1 MDKKSI
7 FKASFEESLN
17 LEDDGF
23 VQYQKGNVFSKLE
36 IYYRKG
42 KSKLVLHIQNIVLT
56 LIGPVIINFMILVFS
71 LSLYD
76 SDPKDLRLPIY
87 QHPLLT
93 AEVYL
98 VCFLI
103 WVFIILIGKVFRKAF
118 ILPYRNHFHVITF
131 LIWLSLE
138 FNLLAID
145 MSLPTLSIWM
155 VAAIF
160 VFITILAYFM
170 FSLEIESLKKLMYG
184 NGSGSS
190 LRNKIANK
198 IAIYGMS
205 FLGIGVIIN
214 FIIKGFSIK
223 FSTSLEGLGL
233 LITWIILNIAVIA
246 MLIYIE
252 FPSYLQAF
260 YKWKYPEEYRE
271 WEGKTVEE
279 WYGKKYLKKTQGF
292 IKKQMKRRLVW
303 VVGISRQDS

>member
-1 MDKKSI
+1 MKKKSI

-17 LEDDGF
+17 LEDDSF
-23 VQYQKGNVFSKLE
+23 LQYQKGNVFSKLE
-36 IYYRKG
+36 TYYREG
-42 KSKLVLHIQNIVLT
+42 KSKLVLHIQNIVFT

-71 LSLYD
+71 LSLHD

-87 QHPLLT
+87 QHLLT

-155 VAAIF
+155 VAAII

-214 FIIKGFSIK
+214 FIIKSFSIK

-260 YKWKYPEEYRE
+260 YKWKYPEEYRD

-279 WYGKKYLKKTQGF
+279 WYGKKYLKKH
-292 IKKQMKRRLVW
+292 KELLK
-303 VVGISRQDS
+303 

>member
-1 MDKKSI
+1 MKIMKKRSI
-7 FKASFEESLN
+7 FSASFEESLN

-23 VQYQKGNVFSKLE
+23 LQYQKGNVFSKLE
-36 IYYRKG
+36 TYYREG
-42 KSKLVLHIQNIVLT
+42 KSKLVLHIQNIVFT

-71 LSLYD
+71 LSLHD

-160 VFITILAYFM
+160 VFISILAYFM
-170 FSLEIESLKKLMYG
+170 FSLEIEKLKKLMYG

-214 FIIKGFSIK
+214 FIIKSFSIK

-279 WYGKKYLKKTQGF
+279 WYGKKYLKKH
-292 IKKQMKRRLVW
+292 KELLK
-303 VVGISRQDS
+303 

>member
-1 MDKKSI
+1 MTKKSL

-23 VQYQKGNVFSKLE
+23 LQYQKGNVFSKLE
-36 IYYRKG
+36 TYYREG
-42 KSKLVLHIQNIVLT
+42 KSKLVLHIQNIVFT

-71 LSLYD
+71 LSLHN

-170 FSLEIESLKKLMYG
+170 FSLEIENLKKLMYG

-214 FIIKGFSIK
+214 FIIKSFSIK

-271 WEGKTVEE
+271 WEGKSVEE
-279 WYGKKYLKKTQGF
+279 WYGKKYLKKH
-292 IKKQMKRRLVW
+292 KDLLKNR
-303 VVGISRQDS
+303 

>member
-1 MDKKSI
+1 MTKKSL

-23 VQYQKGNVFSKLE
+23 LQYQKGNVFSKLE
-36 IYYRKG
+36 TYYREG

-71 LSLYD
+71 LSLHD

-118 ILPYRNHFHVITF
+118 ILHYRNHFHVITF

-214 FIIKGFSIK
+214 FIIKSFSIK
-223 FSTSLEGLGL
+223 FSTLLEGLGL

-260 YKWKYPEEYRE
+260 YKWKYPEEYRQ

-279 WYGKKYLKKTQGF
+279 WYGKKYLKKH
-292 IKKQMKRRLVW
+292 KELLENE
-303 VVGISRQDS
+303 

>member
-1 MDKKSI
+1 MKSMKKSI
-7 FKASFEESLN
+7 FSASFEESLN

-23 VQYQKGNVFSKLE
+23 LQYQKGNVFSKLE
-36 IYYRKG
+36 TYYREG
-42 KSKLVLHIQNIVLT
+42 KSKLVLHIQNIVFT

-71 LSLYD
+71 LSLHN

-214 FIIKGFSIK
+214 FIIKSFSIK

-279 WYGKKYLKKTQGF
+279 WYGKKYLKKHKELID
-292 IKKQMKRRLVW
+292 IKNEVDLY
-303 VVGISRQDS
+303 

>member
-1 MDKKSI
+1 MKKRSI
-7 FKASFEESLN
+7 FSASFEESLN

-23 VQYQKGNVFSKLE
+23 LQYQKGNVFSKLE
-36 IYYRKG
+36 TYYREE
-42 KSKLVLHIQNIVLT
+42 KSKLVLHIQNIVFT

-71 LSLYD
+71 LSLHN

-170 FSLEIESLKKLMYG
+170 FSLEIENLKKLMYG

-214 FIIKGFSIK
+214 FIIKSFSIK

-279 WYGKKYLKKTQGF
+279 WYGKKYLKKH
-292 IKKQMKRRLVW
+292 KELLK
-303 VVGISRQDS
+303 

>member
-1 MDKKSI
+1 MKSMKKKSI
-7 FKASFEESLN
+7 FSASFEESLN

-23 VQYQKGNVFSKLE
+23 LQYQKGNVFSKLE
-36 IYYRKG
+36 TYYREG
-42 KSKLVLHIQNIVLT
+42 KSKLVLHIQNIVFT

-71 LSLYD
+71 LSLHN

-214 FIIKGFSIK
+214 FIIKSFSIK

-279 WYGKKYLKKTQGF
+279 WYGMKYLKKH
-292 IKKQMKRRLVW
+292 KKLLNRN
-303 VVGISRQDS
+303 

>member
-1 MDKKSI
+1 MKKRSI
-7 FKASFEESLN
+7 FSASFEESLN
-17 LEDDGF
+17 LEDDAF
-23 VQYQKGNVFSKLE
+23 LQYQKGNVFSKLE
-36 IYYRKG
+36 TYYMEG

-56 LIGPVIINFMILVFS
+56 LIGSVIINFMILVFS
-71 LSLYD
+71 LSLHD

-190 LRNKIANK
+190 LRNKIAKK

-214 FIIKGFSIK
+214 FIIKSFSIK

-260 YKWKYPEEYRE
+260 YKWKYPEEYRQ

-279 WYGKKYLKKTQGF
+279 WYGKKYLKKH
-292 IKKQMKRRLVW
+292 KELLENE
-303 VVGISRQDS
+303 

>member
-1 MDKKSI
+1 MTKKSL

-17 LEDDGF
+17 LEDDVF
-23 VQYQKGNVFSKLE
+23 LQYQKGNVFSKLE
-36 IYYRKG
+36 TYYREG

-71 LSLYD
+71 LSLHD

-214 FIIKGFSIK
+214 FIIKSFSIK
-223 FSTSLEGLGL
+223 FSTLLEGLGL

-279 WYGKKYLKKTQGF
+279 WYGMKYLKKH
-292 IKKQMKRRLVW
+292 KKLLNRN
-303 VVGISRQDS
+303 

>member
-1 MDKKSI
+1 MTKKSL

-17 LEDDGF
+17 LEDDAF
-23 VQYQKGNVFSKLE
+23 LQYQKGNVFSKLE
-36 IYYRKG
+36 TYYMEG

-56 LIGPVIINFMILVFS
+56 LIGSVIINFMILVFS
-71 LSLYD
+71 LSLHD

-190 LRNKIANK
+190 LRNKIAKK

-214 FIIKGFSIK
+214 FIIKSFSIK

-260 YKWKYPEEYRE
+260 YKWKYPEEYRQ

-279 WYGKKYLKKTQGF
+279 WYGKKYLKKH
-292 IKKQMKRRLVW
+292 KELLENE
-303 VVGISRQDS
+303 

>member
-1 MDKKSI
+1 MKKSI

-23 VQYQKGNVFSKLE
+23 LQYQKGNVFSKLE
-36 IYYRKG
+36 TYYREG
-42 KSKLVLHIQNIVLT
+42 KSKLVLHIQNIVFT

-71 LSLYD
+71 LSLHN

-214 FIIKGFSIK
+214 FIIKSFSIK
-223 FSTSLEGLGL
+223 FSTLLEGLGL

-279 WYGKKYLKKTQGF
+279 WYGKRYLKKHSELVE
-292 IKKQMKRRLVW
+292 KK
-303 VVGISRQDS
+303 IED

>member
-1 MDKKSI
+1 MRKKSI

-23 VQYQKGNVFSKLE
+23 LQYQKGNVFSKLE
-36 IYYRKG
+36 TYYREG
-42 KSKLVLHIQNIVLT
+42 KSKLVLHIQNIVFT

-71 LSLYD
+71 LSLHN

-214 FIIKGFSIK
+214 FIIKSFSIK

-233 LITWIILNIAVIA
+233 LITWIILNITVIT
-246 MLIYIE
+246 MLTYIE

-279 WYGKKYLKKTQGF
+279 WYGKKYLKKH
-292 IKKQMKRRLVW
+292 KELLK
-303 VVGISRQDS
+303 

>member
-1 MDKKSI
+1 MTKKSL

-23 VQYQKGNVFSKLE
+23 LQYQKGNVFSKLE
-36 IYYRKG
+36 TYYREG

-71 LSLYD
+71 LSLHD

-118 ILPYRNHFHVITF
+118 ILHYRNHFHVITF

-214 FIIKGFSIK
+214 FIIKSFSIK
-223 FSTSLEGLGL
+223 FSTLLEGLGL

-271 WEGKTVEE
+271 WEGKSVEE
-279 WYGKKYLKKTQGF
+279 WYGKKYLKKH
-292 IKKQMKRRLVW
+292 KKLIDIRNEVDLY
-303 VVGISRQDS
+303 

>member
-1 MDKKSI
+1 MKRNSL

-23 VQYQKGNVFSKLE
+23 LQYQKGNVFSKLE
-36 IYYRKG
+36 TYYREG
-42 KSKLVLHIQNIVLT
+42 KSKLVLHIQNIVFT
-56 LIGPVIINFMILVFS
+56 LIGPVIINFMILIFS
-71 LSLYD
+71 LSLHD

-214 FIIKGFSIK
+214 FIIKSFSIK
-223 FSTSLEGLGL
+223 FSTLLEGLGL
-233 LITWIILNIAVIA
+233 LITWIILNIAVVA

-279 WYGKKYLKKTQGF
+279 WYGKKYLKKHKEIIA
-292 IKKQMKRRLVW
+292 IKNEV
-303 VVGISRQDS
+303 DFY

>member
-1 MDKKSI
+1 MTKKSL

-17 LEDDGF
+17 LLDDGF
-23 VQYQKGNVFSKLE
+23 LQYQKGNVFSKLE
-36 IYYRKG
+36 TYYREG
-42 KSKLVLHIQNIVLT
+42 KSKLVLHIQNIVFT

-71 LSLYD
+71 LSLHD

-103 WVFIILIGKVFRKAF
+103 WVLIILIGKVFRKAF

-214 FIIKGFSIK
+214 FIIKSFSIK

-279 WYGKKYLKKTQGF
+279 WYGKKYLKKHKELID
-292 IKKQMKRRLVW
+292 IKNEVDLY
-303 VVGISRQDS
+303 

>member
-1 MDKKSI
+1 MKRNSL

-17 LEDDGF
+17 LLDDGF
-23 VQYQKGNVFSKLE
+23 LQYQKGNVFSKLE
-36 IYYRKG
+36 TYYREG
-42 KSKLVLHIQNIVLT
+42 KSKLVLHIQNIVFT
-56 LIGPVIINFMILVFS
+56 LIGPVIINFMLLVFS
-71 LSLYD
+71 LSLHD

-103 WVFIILIGKVFRKAF
+103 WIFIILIGKVFRKAF
-118 ILPYRNHFHVITF
+118 ILPYRNHFHIITF

-170 FSLEIESLKKLMYG
+170 FSLEIESLKKMMYG

-214 FIIKGFSIK
+214 FIIKSFSIK

-260 YKWKYPEEYRE
+260 YKWKYPEEYRQ

-279 WYGKKYLKKTQGF
+279 WYGKKYLKKH
-292 IKKQMKRRLVW
+292 KK
-303 VVGISRQDS
+303 I

>member
-1 MDKKSI
+1 MMV
-7 FKASFEESLN
+7 FL
-17 LEDDGF
+17 
-23 VQYQKGNVFSKLE
+23 QYQKGNVFSKLE
-36 IYYRKG
+36 TYYREG
-42 KSKLVLHIQNIVLT
+42 KSKLVLHIQNIVFT

-71 LSLYD
+71 LSLHN

-145 MSLPTLSIWM
+145 MSIPTLSIWM

-214 FIIKGFSIK
+214 FIIKSFSIK

-279 WYGKKYLKKTQGF
+279 WYGKRYLKKHSELVE
-292 IKKQMKRRLVW
+292 KK
-303 VVGISRQDS
+303 IED

>member
-1 MDKKSI
+1 MKIMKKSI

-17 LEDDGF
+17 LLDDGF
-23 VQYQKGNVFSKLE
+23 LQYQKGNVFSKLE
-36 IYYRKG
+36 TYYREG
-42 KSKLVLHIQNIVLT
+42 KSKLVLHIQNIVFT

-71 LSLYD
+71 LSLHN

-214 FIIKGFSIK
+214 FIIKSFSIK

-279 WYGKKYLKKTQGF
+279 WYGMKYLKKH
-292 IKKQMKRRLVW
+292 KKLLNHN
-303 VVGISRQDS
+303 

>member
-1 MDKKSI
+1 MKIMKKRSI
-7 FKASFEESLN
+7 FSASFEESLN

-23 VQYQKGNVFSKLE
+23 LQYQKGNVFSKLE
-36 IYYRKG
+36 TYYREG
-42 KSKLVLHIQNIVLT
+42 KSKLVLHIQNIVFT

-71 LSLYD
+71 LSLHD

-214 FIIKGFSIK
+214 FIIKSFSMK

-260 YKWKYPEEYRE
+260 YKWKYSEEYRE
-271 WEGKTVEE
+271 WEGKSVEE
-279 WYGKKYLKKTQGF
+279 WYGNKYLKKH
-292 IKKQMKRRLVW
+292 KELLRNR
-303 VVGISRQDS
+303 

>member
-1 MDKKSI
+1 MKKRSI
-7 FKASFEESLN
+7 FSASFEESLN

-23 VQYQKGNVFSKLE
+23 LQYQKGNVFSKLE
-36 IYYRKG
+36 TYYREG
-42 KSKLVLHIQNIVLT
+42 KSKLVLHIQNIVFT

-71 LSLYD
+71 LSLHN

-214 FIIKGFSIK
+214 FIIKSFSIK

-279 WYGKKYLKKTQGF
+279 WYGKKYLKKH
-292 IKKQMKRRLVW
+292 KELLNNE
-303 VVGISRQDS
+303 

>member
-1 MDKKSI
+1 MKIMKKRSI
-7 FKASFEESLN
+7 FSASFEESLN
-17 LEDDGF
+17 LEDDVF
-23 VQYQKGNVFSKLE
+23 LQYQKGNVFSKLE
-36 IYYRKG
+36 TYYREG
-42 KSKLVLHIQNIVLT
+42 KSKLVLHIQNIVFT

-71 LSLYD
+71 LSLHD

-214 FIIKGFSIK
+214 FIIKSFSIK

-260 YKWKYPEEYRE
+260 YKWKYSEEYRE
-271 WEGKTVEE
+271 WEGKSVEE
-279 WYGKKYLKKTQGF
+279 WYGMKYLKKH
-292 IKKQMKRRLVW
+292 KELLK
-303 VVGISRQDS
+303 

>member
-1 MDKKSI
+1 MKKKSI

-23 VQYQKGNVFSKLE
+23 LQYQKGNVFSKLE
-36 IYYRKG
+36 TYYREG

-71 LSLYD
+71 LSLHD

-190 LRNKIANK
+190 LRNKIAKK

-214 FIIKGFSIK
+214 FIIKSFSIK

-233 LITWIILNIAVIA
+233 LITWVILNIAVIA

-279 WYGKKYLKKTQGF
+279 WYGKKYLKKH
-292 IKKQMKRRLVW
+292 KELLE
-303 VVGISRQDS
+303 

>member
-1 MDKKSI
+1 MKKRSI
-7 FKASFEESLN
+7 FSASFEESLN

-23 VQYQKGNVFSKLE
+23 LQYQKGNVFSKLE
-36 IYYRKG
+36 TYYREG
-42 KSKLVLHIQNIVLT
+42 KSKLVLHIQNIVFT

-71 LSLYD
+71 LSLHN

-103 WVFIILIGKVFRKAF
+103 WIFIILIGKVFRKAF

-145 MSLPTLSIWM
+145 MSIPTLSIWM

-214 FIIKGFSIK
+214 FIIKSFSMK
-223 FSTSLEGLGL
+223 FSTLLEGLGL

-271 WEGKTVEE
+271 WEGKSVEE
-279 WYGKKYLKKTQGF
+279 WYGMKYLKKHKELID
-292 IKKQMKRRLVW
+292 IKNE
-303 VVGISRQDS
+303 VGLY

>member
-1 MDKKSI
+1 MKNKSI

-23 VQYQKGNVFSKLE
+23 LQYQKGNVFSKLE
-36 IYYRKG
+36 TYYREG

-56 LIGPVIINFMILVFS
+56 LIGPVIINFMVLVFS
-71 LSLYD
+71 LSLHD

-214 FIIKGFSIK
+214 FIIKSFSIK

-279 WYGKKYLKKTQGF
+279 WYGMKYLKKH
-292 IKKQMKRRLVW
+292 KKLLNRN
-303 VVGISRQDS
+303 

>member
-1 MDKKSI
+1 MKKKSI

-292 IKKQMKRRLVW
+292 IKKQIKRTIGMGNREK
-303 VVGISRQDS
+303 

>member
-1 MDKKSI
+1 MTKKSL

-23 VQYQKGNVFSKLE
+23 LQYQKGNVFSKLE
-36 IYYRKG
+36 TYYMEG

-56 LIGPVIINFMILVFS
+56 LIGSVIINFMILVFS
-71 LSLYD
+71 LSLHD

-214 FIIKGFSIK
+214 FIIKSFSIK

-260 YKWKYPEEYRE
+260 YKWKYPEEYRQ

-279 WYGKKYLKKTQGF
+279 WYGKKYLKKH
-292 IKKQMKRRLVW
+292 KELLENE
-303 VVGISRQDS
+303 

>member
-1 MDKKSI
+1 MKKRSI
-7 FKASFEESLN
+7 FSASFEESLN

-23 VQYQKGNVFSKLE
+23 LQYQKGNVFSKLE
-36 IYYRKG
+36 TYYREG
-42 KSKLVLHIQNIVLT
+42 KSKLVLHIQNIVFT

-71 LSLYD
+71 LSLHN

-145 MSLPTLSIWM
+145 MSIPTLSIWM

-214 FIIKGFSIK
+214 FIIKSFSMK
-223 FSTSLEGLGL
+223 FSTLLEGLGL

-279 WYGKKYLKKTQGF
+279 WYGKRYLKKHSELVE
-292 IKKQMKRRLVW
+292 KK
-303 VVGISRQDS
+303 IED

>member
-1 MDKKSI
+1 MKKKSI
-7 FKASFEESLN
+7 FSASFEESLN

-23 VQYQKGNVFSKLE
+23 LQYQKGNVFSKLE
-36 IYYRKG
+36 TYYREG
-42 KSKLVLHIQNIVLT
+42 KSKLVLHIQNIVFT

-71 LSLYD
+71 LSLHNSD
-76 SDPKDLRLPIY
+76 SKDLRLPIY

-138 FNLLAID
+138 FNLLALD

-160 VFITILAYFM
+160 IFVTILAYFM

-214 FIIKGFSIK
+214 FIIKSFSIK

-279 WYGKKYLKKTQGF
+279 WYGMKYLKKH
-292 IKKQMKRRLVW
+292 KKLLNRN
-303 VVGISRQDS
+303 

>member
-1 MDKKSI
+1 MKKRSI
-7 FKASFEESLN
+7 FSASFEESLN

-23 VQYQKGNVFSKLE
+23 LQYQKGNVFSKLE
-36 IYYRKG
+36 TYYREG
-42 KSKLVLHIQNIVLT
+42 KSKLVLHIQNIVFT
-56 LIGPVIINFMILVFS
+56 LIGPVFINFMILVFS
-71 LSLYD
+71 LSLHD

-93 AEVYL
+93 AEVYI

-214 FIIKGFSIK
+214 FIIKSFSIK

-260 YKWKYPEEYRE
+260 YKWKYPEEYRQ

-279 WYGKKYLKKTQGF
+279 WYGKKYLKKH
-292 IKKQMKRRLVW
+292 KELLK
-303 VVGISRQDS
+303 

>member
-1 MDKKSI
+1 MKKKSI

-17 LEDDGF
+17 LEDDAF
-23 VQYQKGNVFSKLE
+23 LQYQKGNVFSKLE
-36 IYYRKG
+36 TYYREG
-42 KSKLVLHIQNIVLT
+42 KSKLVLHIQNIVFT

-71 LSLYD
+71 LSLHN

-170 FSLEIESLKKLMYG
+170 FSLEIENLKKLMYG

-214 FIIKGFSIK
+214 FIIKSFSIK

-279 WYGKKYLKKTQGF
+279 WYGKKYLKKH
-292 IKKQMKRRLVW
+292 KELLK
-303 VVGISRQDS
+303 

>member
-1 MDKKSI
+1 MKRNSL

-17 LEDDGF
+17 LLDDGF
-23 VQYQKGNVFSKLE
+23 LQYQKGNVFSKLE
-36 IYYRKG
+36 TYYREG
-42 KSKLVLHIQNIVLT
+42 KSKLVLHIQNIVFT

-71 LSLYD
+71 LSLHN

-184 NGSGSS
+184 NGSASS

-214 FIIKGFSIK
+214 FIIKSFSLK

-279 WYGKKYLKKTQGF
+279 WYGKKYLKKH
-292 IKKQMKRRLVW
+292 KELLK
-303 VVGISRQDS
+303 

>member
-1 MDKKSI
+1 MTKKSI
-7 FKASFEESLN
+7 FNASFEESLN

-23 VQYQKGNVFSKLE
+23 VQYQKKDVYSKLE
-36 IYYRKG
+36 KYYRKG
-42 KSKLVLHIQNIVLT
+42 HPSIGLKIQSVILA
-56 LIGPVIINFMILVFS
+56 LIFPISLNFMLLVIS
-71 LSLYD
+71 IYLHD
-76 SDPKDLRLPIY
+76 SNPKDLVVSISKT
-87 QHPLLT
+87 PLLS
-93 AEVYL
+93 AEVYVIFLFIWLLIVL
-98 VCFLI
+98 VGK
-103 WVFIILIGKVFRKAF
+103 FITRNYL
-118 ILPYRNHFHVITF
+118 LPYRYHFHVITF
-131 LIWLSLE
+131 LIWLSFE

-145 MSLPTLSIWM
+145 MSLPTLSVWM
-155 VAAIF
+155 IAAIF
-160 VFITILAYFM
+160 VFIFILAYFM

-190 LRNKIANK
+190 LRNKIAKK

-214 FIIKGFSIK
+214 FIIKSFSIK

-292 IKKQMKRRLVW
+292 IKKQIKRTIGMGNREK
-303 VVGISRQDS
+303 

>member
-1 MDKKSI
+1 MKKRSI
-7 FKASFEESLN
+7 FSASFEESLN

-23 VQYQKGNVFSKLE
+23 LQYQKGNVFSKLE
-36 IYYRKG
+36 TYYREG

-71 LSLYD
+71 LSLHD

-160 VFITILAYFM
+160 VFVTILAYFM
-170 FSLEIESLKKLMYG
+170 FRLEIESLKKLMYG

-214 FIIKGFSIK
+214 FIIKSFSIK

-271 WEGKTVEE
+271 WEGKSVEE
-279 WYGKKYLKKTQGF
+279 WYGMKYLKNT
-292 IKKQMKRRLVW
+292 R
-303 VVGISRQDS
+303 S